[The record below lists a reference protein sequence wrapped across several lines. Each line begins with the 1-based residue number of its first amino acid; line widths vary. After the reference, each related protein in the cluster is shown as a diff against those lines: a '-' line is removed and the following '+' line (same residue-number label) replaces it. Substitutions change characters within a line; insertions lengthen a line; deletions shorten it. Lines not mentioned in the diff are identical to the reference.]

1 MCDAW
6 TTELAAL
13 KRWDT
18 HWTHDEITR
27 REHDHARWHNCDDP
41 WTPTPGLPRDP
52 EETRAFRVPDG
63 LPRERTP

>member
-1 MCDAW
+1 MGASRVCDAW
-6 TTELAAL
+6 ATELAAL

-52 EETRAFRVPDG
+52 EETR
-63 LPRERTP
+63 

>member
-18 HWTHDEITR
+18 HWTQDEITR

-41 WTPTPGLPRDP
+41 WAPTPGLPRDP
-52 EETRAFRVPDG
+52 EEMK
-63 LPRERTP
+63 